1 MEMILKFVRVATCE
15 QTKYF

>member
-1 MEMILKFVRVATCE
+1 MEMILKFARAATCK

>member
-1 MEMILKFVRVATCE
+1 MEMILKFARAATCE